1 MNKRK
6 LLIIVIVIIFIMF
19 ILMFFVTRHDK
30 IVKIED
36 KNSCELISLTITDN
50 GTEIEVQVNNNSNK
64 TKKLNYLSID
74 LYDSNNKKLKTIKQK
89 ERSIVEPKSNKIFK
103 ITDQKRYLS
112 VNKIKCSVYEIK

>member
-6 LLIIVIVIIFIMF
+6 LLIIAIVIIFIMF
-19 ILMFFVTRHDK
+19 ILMFFVTRHEK

-64 TKKLNYLSID
+64 TKKLNHLSID

-89 ERSIVEPKSNKIFK
+89 ERSIVEPKSNKRFK